1 MFPIAVVLLLAG
13 APDRPHADTTHIRQA
28 MREAQAYA
36 SRDGGVLWGVPLT
49 TPLLIVD
56 PGTRRAVSSV
66 PDSAGL
72 MAAGEG
78 GYSALIPGDVQLANT
93 SLKWGGRTWAMVL
106 APLPA
111 DSIERG
117 ILLMHE
123 VWHSVQAR
131 AGIPLSTPDNPH
143 LATATGRTWMKVE
156 GRALDSALST
166 TGAARQ
172 RAMADALAAR
182 MARRSAAP
190 GSAATEQPLELG
202 EGLAEFTGIATVV
215 SPDARARLGRARLA
229 RLEGEGSL
237 VRSFPYATGT
247 AWALLLDL
255 VDDGWRQ
262 YLRAD
267 TDLAIMAAEAMRIDP
282 DTLDRGDARFAK
294 YRLKE
299 IRAAEERLEAARLAR
314 LDSLR
319 ALYVSGPTLRLPLA
333 EMNMSFNP
341 NTVEPLPDV
350 GTVYR
355 PFRLSDRWGVLD
367 ADSSGALVNAT
378 FSEARVTAPVGG
390 GASGAGWRLTLN
402 PGWEV
407 VPAARPGDYTVRK
420 R

>member
-1 MFPIAVVLLLAG
+1 
-13 APDRPHADTTHIRQA
+13 
-28 MREAQAYA
+28 
-36 SRDGGVLWGVPLT
+36 
-49 TPLLIVD
+49 
-56 PGTRRAVSSV
+56 
-66 PDSAGL
+66 
-72 MAAGEG
+72 
-78 GYSALIPGDVQLANT
+78 
-93 SLKWGGRTWAMVL
+93 
-106 APLPA
+106 
-111 DSIERG
+111 
-117 ILLMHE
+117 
-123 VWHSVQAR
+123 
-131 AGIPLSTPDNPH
+131 
-143 LATATGRTWMKVE
+143 
-156 GRALDSALST
+156 
-166 TGAARQ
+166 
-172 RAMADALAAR
+172 
-182 MARRSAAP
+182 
-190 GSAATEQPLELG
+190 
-202 EGLAEFTGIATVV
+202 
-215 SPDARARLGRARLA
+215 
-229 RLEGEGSL
+229 
-237 VRSFPYATGT
+237 
-247 AWALLLDL
+247 LLDL